1 MSQKKFMQWAAN
13 IAQRGN
19 IQARFVLWDG
29 QHLDFGQFN
38 TPPLT
43 LYIKDPAF
51 LRDLRKPD
59 MAKLGEA
66 YIRGKVDF
74 EGKLSDIIELAF
86 SIARSVGSSRL
97 HFFSKYFPHT
107 RQSDMRS
114 IQFHYDVSN
123 AFYQMWLDPNM
134 VYSCAYFEQGD
145 ETLQAAQLKKIDHI
159 LTKIQLR
166 PGQSLLDIGCGWG
179 ALVIR
184 AAQKFDA
191 QCVGITLSQKQ
202 HALASER
209 VNNLGLQHKIEI
221 RLQDYR
227 DVDGQF
233 DRITS
238 VGMFEHVGR
247 KQLVNYFRIIRD
259 LLKDDGI
266 CMNHGITSVSTDMA
280 DINLGAGEFIH
291 RYIFPNGEL
300 QHVSQ
305 TIAAMQQGG
314 LEVFDVENLR
324 RHYAKTL
331 SMWVE
336 NFEQNA
342 AAIQQHIDPERYR
355 AWRLYLAGCAYSFQH
370 DQVSIYQLLGHKAG
384 RLAENLPWSRCYMY
398 EKI

>member
-1 MSQKKFMQWAAN
+1 MSQKKFMQWAAK

-29 QHLDFGQFN
+29 QQLDFGQFN

-51 LRDLRKPD
+51 MRDLLSPS

-66 YIRGKVDF
+66 YVRGKVDF

-86 SIARSVGSSRL
+86 SLARSVGSSKL

-123 AFYQMWLDPNM
+123 AFYQMWLDSNM

-145 ETLQAAQLKKIDHI
+145 ETLEVAQLKKIDHI

-184 AAQKFDA
+184 AAQKYGA
-191 QCVGITLSQKQ
+191 HCVGITLSKKQ
-202 HALASER
+202 QALASER
-209 VNNLGLQHKIEI
+209 VKNLGLQDKIEI

-227 DVDGQF
+227 DVTGQF

-247 KQLVNYFRIIRD
+247 KQLVNYFRIIHD

-266 CMNHGITSVSTDMA
+266 TMNHGITSVSTDLA
-280 DINLGAGEFIH
+280 DINLGAGEFIN

-305 TIAAMQQGG
+305 TIAAIQQGG

-331 SMWVE
+331 SIWVE

-342 AAIQQHIDPERYR
+342 AAVQQHIDPERYR

-370 DQVSIYQLLGHKAG
+370 DQVSIYQLLSHKAG
-384 RLAENLPWSRCYMY
+384 RLADNLPWSRRYMY
-398 EKI
+398 DK